1 MKLNNT
7 HRALYDAVSQID
19 PNLIEEA
26 TAPKRVLPSWKKVA
40 AVAAVVA
47 LLIGA
52 VFFWPVEVK
61 TEDGQIVAV
70 PGVLKVYACESKD
83 MDTLFAEE
91 YQLIEGVEPSYK
103 TAWSP
108 IINLLTRGVTL
119 TLLVEEETLI
129 GHQITYDVSVN
140 CGELYGDVFHE
151 KYREEGDPIGRE
163 NWDNAFWGKHGVGEN
178 GETIHWMGDE
188 LYFDRD
194 PKISLEEAIE
204 KVGRIHLDIII
215 KADGNIVGYAVLEMI
230 CTNLNL
236 CIFNAV
242 LVDSKFYPKVDGAFQ
257 NVAEEYVREQIAEKM
272 KT

>member
-47 LLIGA
+47 LLIGSL
-52 VFFWPVEVK
+52 FFWPSGGK
-61 TEDGQIVAV
+61 TDNGQIVAV

-83 MDTLFAEE
+83 MDTISVEE
-91 YQLIEGVEPSYK
+91 YQLIEGMEPSYK

-108 IINLLTRGVTL
+108 IVNLLTRGVTL
-119 TLLVEEETLI
+119 TLRVDEETLT
-129 GHQITYDVSVN
+129 GHTITYDVSVN

-151 KYREEGDPIGRE
+151 KYREEGDPIGKE

-204 KVGRIHLDIII
+204 TVGRIHLDIII

-257 NVAEEYVREQIAEKM
+257 NVTEEYVREQIAEIM